1 MPTKHNARRSRPQSC
16 ANLAP
21 ADCDPVIPF
30 AEVIE
35 TAQRVAGQMP
45 RELRCTA
52 LGGLSITKTS
62 LALEGKPAAKK
73 AAACGAPSCGRGR

>member
-1 MPTKHNARRSRPQSC
+1 MA
-16 ANLAP
+16 LA
-21 ADCDPVIPF
+21 DFDPVIPF
-30 AEVIE
+30 DEVIE

-62 LALEGKPAAKK
+62 LAIEAQLAGKK
-73 AAACGAPSCGRGR
+73 AAACGGSSCACSQ